1 MMRNKYLF
9 LKLTHPIAM
18 PSQIKRV
25 AATLLYITLF
35 ILIAT
40 SSIAQKSTELIES
53 PLEVLKLVGNKLV
66 KETPFKYQLS
76 VGTPN
81 KVFNGVQSIDF
92 GRTFG
97 LGKSAVAYATTILTA
112 TEKME
117 LNIEI
122 EHNDGCK
129 IWLNH
134 NLVYEKYGDRK
145 FNLQM
150 EERSLKMS
158 NSCKLSLH
166 KGQNELLIKSE
177 TAGQEWKVFIQP
189 PATNGAILSKGIV
202 YPSIGLS
209 TMKYVD
215 KSVANISNWLVV
227 GPFDNMDRKG
237 ILNAFEPER
246 SVSFGSMY
254 EGADEL
260 ITWTIPK
267 VEVLGGMINQKKWGT
282 SYNWNYHNGGTA
294 WAMEKLAQLTG
305 DKRYSNYAF
314 NYCNFHLDGI
324 PFVNYQVKKL
334 NADSSANKEILGV
347 PLLDFTLAP
356 SLPLVYRLESSDSF
370 DKRAAYK
377 EFVDKMIRYAEEG
390 QLRMP
395 GSNIFTRLSPEKYT
409 TWVDDMFM
417 GIPFLIQASLYTDNP
432 ILKKKLQD
440 DAANQV
446 LNFNKE
452 VWDSAAHLY
461 CHAKYSNKDVKLPHW
476 SRANGWGIWATSEVL
491 LHLPKSHPKY
501 KAILQH
507 YREHV
512 EAIVKYQNENGF
524 WYNVIDRKD
533 SKEEVSGT
541 AIFTMAIARG
551 ISNGWLDSGTYKSK
565 VLKAWDAIKSRIDLD
580 GTVHDI
586 CMGSMC
592 SEDVNYYINRPYYD
606 NDTHGL
612 FAVLFA
618 GMEVNNL
625 VSKTDDYKAMSK

>member
-1 MMRNKYLF
+1 MVTLKNCF
-9 LKLTHPIAM
+9 LYPFRGMYSRCFSIF
-18 PSQIKRV
+18 
-25 AATLLYITLF
+25 LLSFIITNV
-35 ILIAT
+35 
-40 SSIAQKSTELIES
+40 IAQKNVVAIES

-76 VGTPN
+76 VSTPN
-81 KVFNGVQSIDF
+81 KTFNGIQSIDF

-97 LGKSAVAYATTILTA
+97 LGKTAVAYATTLLTA
-112 TEKME
+112 SEKMDFD
-117 LNIEI
+117 IDI

-129 IWLNH
+129 IWLNSK
-134 NLVYEKYGDRK
+134 LVYDKQGDRNI
-145 FNLQM
+145 NLQL
-150 EERSLKMS
+150 EERSVKM
-158 NSCKLSLH
+158 NNHCKLYLQ
-166 KGQNELLIKSE
+166 KGQNSLLIKSE
-177 TAGQEWKVFIQP
+177 TSGKEWKVFIQP
-189 PATNGAILSKGIV
+189 PSTNGAILSKAIN
-202 YPSIGLS
+202 YPVIGLAN
-209 TMKYVD
+209 MKYID

-227 GPFDNMDRKG
+227 GPFDNIDRKG
-237 ILNAFEPER
+237 INTIYEPENNIN
-246 SVSFGSMY
+246 FGYMY
-254 EGADEL
+254 QGADEL

-267 VEVLGGMINQKKWGT
+267 VEILGGMINPKKWGT

-305 DKRYSNYAF
+305 DARYSNYAF

-356 SLPLVYRLESSDSF
+356 SLPLVYRLESN
-370 DKRAAYK
+370 DKFEKRDAYK
-377 EFVDKMIRYAEEG
+377 KFVDKMIQYAEEG

-395 GSNIFTRLSPEKYT
+395 GTNIFTRLSPEKYT

-417 GIPFLIQASLYTDNP
+417 GIPFLVQASLYTDDAV
-432 ILKKKLQD
+432 LKKKLQD

-452 VWDSAAHLY
+452 VWDSVAHLY
-461 CHAKYSNKDVKLPHW
+461 CHAKFSNKAIKLPHW

-512 EAIVKYQNENGF
+512 EAIAKYQNENGF

-551 ISNGWLDSGTYKSK
+551 VSNGWLDANVYRPK
-565 VLKAWDAIKSRIDLD
+565 VIKAWDAIKSRIDMD

-586 CMGSMC
+586 CMGTMC
-592 SEDVNYYINRPYYD
+592 SEDVNYYINRPYFD

-618 GMEVNNL
+618 GMEVSNL
-625 VSKTDDYKAMSK
+625 VTKKEDLKAMSK

>member
-1 MMRNKYLF
+1 MKYAF
-9 LKLTHPIAM
+9 FSLKLSTQKIF
-18 PSQIKRV
+18 
-25 AATLLYITLF
+25 LLKGISHKVF
-35 ILIAT
+35 SSLIFSFLIISVT
-40 SSIAQKSTELIES
+40 AQKSAVAVES

-66 KETPFKYQLS
+66 KETPFKYQLA

-81 KVFNGVQSIDF
+81 KTFNGIQAVDF

-97 LGKSAVAYATTILTA
+97 LGKPAVAYATTILTA
-112 TEKME
+112 AEKSE
-117 LNIEI
+117 LDIEI

-129 IWLNH
+129 IWLN
-134 NLVYEKYGDRK
+134 NKLVYDKQGDRLI
-145 FNLQM
+145 NLKV
-150 EERSLKMS
+150 EERSVKMS
-158 NSCKLSLH
+158 NHCKLDLK
-166 KGQNELLIKSE
+166 KGQNILLIKSE

-189 PATNGAILSKGIV
+189 PTTNGAILSKSIN
-202 YPSIGLS
+202 YPLIGL
-209 TMKYVD
+209 TNMKYVD

-227 GPFDNMDRKG
+227 GPFDNTDRKG
-237 ILNAFEPER
+237 INTIYEPENNI
-246 SVSFGSMY
+246 SFGYMY
-254 EGADEL
+254 QGSDEL

-267 VEVLGGMINQKKWGT
+267 IEILGGMINQKKWGT

-305 DKRYSNYAF
+305 EAKYSNYAF

-356 SLPLVYRLESSDSF
+356 SLPLVYRLESNDTF
-370 DKRAAYK
+370 EKRDAYK
-377 EFVDKMIRYAEEG
+377 KFVDKMIQYAEEG

-395 GSNIFTRLSPEKYT
+395 ATNIFTRLSPEKYT

-417 GIPFLIQASLYTDNP
+417 GIPFLVQASLYTDNLE
-432 ILKKKLQD
+432 LKKKLQD
-440 DAANQV
+440 DAANQI

-461 CHAKYSNKDVKLPHW
+461 CHAKYSNKNVKLPHW
-476 SRANGWGIWATSEVL
+476 SRANGWGIWATTEVL
-491 LHLPKSHPKY
+491 LHLPKNHPKY

-512 EAIVKYQNENGF
+512 EAIIKFQNENGF

-551 ISNGWLDSGTYKSK
+551 VSNGWLDASIYRPK
-565 VLKAWDAIKSRIDLD
+565 VMKAWDAIKSRIDMD

-586 CMGSMC
+586 CMGTMC

-625 VSKTDDYKAMSK
+625 VSKRDDLKAMSK

>member
-1 MMRNKYLF
+1 MRHVFF
-9 LKLTHPIAM
+9 LDLPTKLTFFTRLKQVTISCITIIA
-18 PSQIKRV
+18 
-25 AATLLYITLF
+25 ITF
-35 ILIAT
+35 TIT
-40 SSIAQKSTELIES
+40 QSYAQKNVVAIES

-76 VGTPN
+76 VSTPN
-81 KVFNGVQSIDF
+81 KTFNGIQSIDF

-97 LGKSAVAYATTILTA
+97 LGKSAVAYATTLLTA
-112 TEKME
+112 TEKMD
-117 LNIEI
+117 LDIDI

-129 IWLNH
+129 IWLNSK
-134 NLVYEKYGDRK
+134 LVYDKQGDRSI
-145 FNLQM
+145 NLQL
-150 EERSLKMS
+150 EERSVKM
-158 NSCKLSLH
+158 NNHCKISLQ
-166 KGQNELLIKSE
+166 KGQNTILIKSE
-177 TAGQEWKVFIQP
+177 TAGKEWKVFIQP
-189 PATNGAILSKGIV
+189 PSTNGAILSKAIS
-202 YPSIGLS
+202 YPAIGLAN
-209 TMKYVD
+209 MKYVD

-227 GPFDNMDRKG
+227 GPFDNADRKG
-237 ILNAFEPER
+237 INTVYEPENN
-246 SVSFGSMY
+246 VSFGYMY
-254 EGADEL
+254 QGVDEL

-267 VEVLGGMINQKKWGT
+267 VEILGGMINPKKWGT

-305 DKRYSNYAF
+305 DSRYSNFAF

-356 SLPLVYRLESSDSF
+356 TLPLVYRLESNDNF
-370 DKRAAYK
+370 EKRDAYK
-377 EFVDKMIRYAEEG
+377 KFVDKMIQYAEEG

-417 GIPFLIQASLYTDNP
+417 GIPFLIQASIYTDD
-432 ILKKKLQD
+432 IALKKKLQD

-452 VWDSAAHLY
+452 VWDSVAHLY
-461 CHAKYSNKDVKLPHW
+461 CHAKYSNKNVKLPHW

-541 AIFTMAIARG
+541 SIFTMAIARG
-551 ISNGWLDSGTYKSK
+551 VSNGWLDANTYKPK
-565 VLKAWDAIKSRIDLD
+565 VIKAWNAIKSRIDTD

-592 SEDVNYYINRPYYD
+592 SEDVNYYINRPYFD

-618 GMEVNNL
+618 GMEVNNV
-625 VSKTDDYKAMSK
+625 VSKKEDLKAMSK

>member
-1 MMRNKYLF
+1 MRHVFF
-9 LKLTHPIAM
+9 LDLPTKLTFFTRLKQVTISCITIIA
-18 PSQIKRV
+18 
-25 AATLLYITLF
+25 ITF
-35 ILIAT
+35 TIT
-40 SSIAQKSTELIES
+40 QSYAQKNVVAIES

-76 VGTPN
+76 VSTPN
-81 KVFNGVQSIDF
+81 KTFNGIQSIDF

-97 LGKSAVAYATTILTA
+97 LGKSAVAYATTLLTA
-112 TEKME
+112 TEKMD
-117 LNIEI
+117 LDIDI

-129 IWLNH
+129 IWLNSK
-134 NLVYEKYGDRK
+134 LVYDKQGDRSI
-145 FNLQM
+145 NLQL
-150 EERSLKMS
+150 EERSVKM
-158 NSCKLSLH
+158 NNHCKISLQ
-166 KGQNELLIKSE
+166 KGQNTILIKSE
-177 TAGQEWKVFIQP
+177 TAGKEWKVFIQP
-189 PATNGAILSKGIV
+189 PSTNGAILSKAIS
-202 YPSIGLS
+202 YPAIGLAN
-209 TMKYVD
+209 MKYVD

-227 GPFDNMDRKG
+227 GPFDNADRKG
-237 ILNAFEPER
+237 INTVYEPENN
-246 SVSFGSMY
+246 VSFGYMY
-254 EGADEL
+254 QGVDEL

-267 VEVLGGMINQKKWGT
+267 VEILGGMINPKKWGT

-305 DKRYSNYAF
+305 DSRYSNFAF

-356 SLPLVYRLESSDSF
+356 TLPLVYRLESNDNF
-370 DKRAAYK
+370 EKRDAYK
-377 EFVDKMIRYAEEG
+377 KFVDKMIQYAEEG

-417 GIPFLIQASLYTDNP
+417 GIPFLIQASIYTDD
-432 ILKKKLQD
+432 IALKKKLQD

-452 VWDSAAHLY
+452 VWDSVAHLY
-461 CHAKYSNKDVKLPHW
+461 CHAKYSNKNVKLPHW

-541 AIFTMAIARG
+541 SIFTMAIARG
-551 ISNGWLDSGTYKSK
+551 VSNGWLDANTYKPK
-565 VLKAWDAIKSRIDLD
+565 VIKAWNAIKSRIDTD

-592 SEDVNYYINRPYYD
+592 SEDVNYYINRPYFD

-618 GMEVNNL
+618 GIEMNNL
-625 VSKTDDYKAMSK
+625 VNGKIDDSKALSK

>member
-1 MMRNKYLF
+1 MRHIF
-9 LKLTHPIAM
+9 LLLDLHTKLTLFTRLKKVTISCISIIAI
-18 PSQIKRV
+18 SFI
-25 AATLLYITLF
+25 ITQ
-35 ILIAT
+35 
-40 SSIAQKSTELIES
+40 SYAQKNVVAIES
-53 PLEVLKLVGNKLV
+53 PLEVLKLIGNKLV
-66 KETPFKYQLS
+66 TETPFKYQLS
-76 VGTPN
+76 LSTPN
-81 KVFNGVQSIDF
+81 KTFNGIQTVDF

-97 LGKSAVAYATTILTA
+97 LGKSVVAYATTLLTA
-112 TEKME
+112 NEKMDMD
-117 LNIEI
+117 IEI

-129 IWLNH
+129 IWLNSK
-134 NLVYEKYGDRK
+134 LVYDKQGDRNI
-145 FNLQM
+145 NLQF
-150 EERSLKMS
+150 EERSVKM
-158 NSCKLSLH
+158 NNHCKLSLQ
-166 KGQNELLIKSE
+166 KGQNRLLIKSE
-177 TAGQEWKVFIQP
+177 TAGKEWKVFIQP
-189 PATNGAILSKGIV
+189 PSTNGAILSKGIN
-202 YPSIGLS
+202 YPAIGLAN
-209 TMKYVD
+209 MKYID

-227 GPFDNMDRKG
+227 GPFDNPDRKG
-237 ILNAFEPER
+237 INTIYEPENN
-246 SVSFGSMY
+246 VSFGYMY
-254 EGADEL
+254 QGSDEL

-267 VEVLGGMINQKKWGT
+267 VEILGGMINQKKWGT

-294 WAMEKLAQLTG
+294 WAMEKLAQMTG
-305 DKRYSNYAF
+305 DSRFSNYAF

-356 SLPLVYRLESSDSF
+356 SLPLVYRLESNDNF
-370 DKRAAYK
+370 ENRDVYK
-377 EFVDKMIRYAEEG
+377 KFVDKMIQYAEDG

-395 GSNIFTRLSPEKYT
+395 GTNIFTRLSPEKYT

-417 GIPFLIQASLYTDNP
+417 GIPFLVQASLYTDD
-432 ILKKKLQD
+432 IALKKKLQD

-452 VWDSAAHLY
+452 VWDSTAHLY
-461 CHAKYSNKDVKLPHW
+461 CHAKYSNKSVKLPHW
-476 SRANGWGIWATSEVL
+476 SRANGWGIWATTEVL
-491 LHLPKSHPKY
+491 LHLPKNHPKY

-507 YREHV
+507 FREHV
-512 EAIVKYQNENGF
+512 EAIAKYQNENGF

-551 ISNGWLDSGTYKSK
+551 VSNGWLDANTYKPK
-565 VLKAWDAIKSRIDLD
+565 VIKAWDAIKSRIDKD

-618 GMEVNNL
+618 GMEVNN
-625 VSKTDDYKAMSK
+625 VISKKDDLKAMSK